1 MDTSREQITHLLG
14 EMSAGKQDAADQLA
28 PLVYKELHR
37 IAQRYMGR
45 ERGDHTLQATIL
57 VNEAFMK
64 LAGQETTWQNRSHFY
79 AVASQVMR
87 RILVDYARAHA
98 AQKRG
103 GAMNRV
109 DLEEV
114 PILAESHPEKMLAL
128 DEALSRLSQWDPVQS
143 RIVEMRFFGGLTDK
157 EIGEVLGVSMRTVK
171 REWSLAK
178 AWLYSEIGR

>member
-1 MDTSREQITHLLG
+1 MDTSREQITQLLS
-14 EMSAGKQDAADQLA
+14 EMRGGKQDASAKLA
-28 PLVYKELHR
+28 PLVYNELHR

-45 ERGDHTLQATIL
+45 ERSDHTLQATVL
-57 VNEAFMK
+57 VNEAFMR
-64 LAGQETTWQNRSHFY
+64 LVGQETTFQNRSHFY
-79 AVASQVMR
+79 AIASQVMR
-87 RILVDYARAHA
+87 RILVDYARAHS

-103 GAMNRV
+103 GALNKV

-114 PILAESHPEKMLAL
+114 PILTEPQSEKMLAL

-143 RIVEMRFFGGLTDK
+143 RVVEMRFFGGLTDK
-157 EIGEVLGVSMRTVK
+157 EIGEVLGVSVRTVK